1 MTSDKAIYS
10 PFGFDETLAKIMQA
24 LSDSA
29 TDSSRWEPEQF
40 EKQGLI
46 RATLVTEEKL
56 HRTIVLNISVIE
68 TERKVMIDE
77 SQHFYLFKNVSWIRV
92 RVDEDIY
99 PSYGPK
105 EKPHPIISE
114 TRTLILSLF

>member
-1 MTSDKAIYS
+1 MTSDKALYS

-24 LSDSA
+24 LSESA
-29 TDSSRWEPEQF
+29 TDSSRWESEKF

-77 SQHFYLFKNVSWIRV
+77 SEHFYLYKNVSWIRV
-92 RVDEDIY
+92 RVDEDIF
-99 PSYGPK
+99 PSYGPR
-105 EKPHPIISE
+105 EKPESIIAA
-114 TRTLILSLF
+114 TRARILSLF

>member
-1 MTSDKAIYS
+1 MTSDKALYS

-24 LSDSA
+24 LSESA
-29 TDSSRWEPEQF
+29 TDSSRWDSEKF

-77 SQHFYLFKNVSWIRV
+77 SEHFYLYKNVSWIRV
-92 RVDEDIY
+92 RVDEDIF
-99 PSYGPK
+99 PSYGPR
-105 EKPHPIISE
+105 EKPESIIAA
-114 TRTLILSLF
+114 TRARILALF

>member
-1 MTSDKAIYS
+1 MTSDKALYS
-10 PFGFDETLAKIMQA
+10 PFGFDETLAKIVQA
-24 LSDSA
+24 LSEST
-29 TDSSRWEPEQF
+29 TDSSHWEPEQF

-56 HRTIVLNISVIE
+56 HRTIVLNISIIE

-77 SQHFYLFKNVSWIRV
+77 SQHFYLYKNVSWIRV

-105 EKPHPIISE
+105 EKPHPIIAE
-114 TRTLILSLF
+114 TRGRILSLF